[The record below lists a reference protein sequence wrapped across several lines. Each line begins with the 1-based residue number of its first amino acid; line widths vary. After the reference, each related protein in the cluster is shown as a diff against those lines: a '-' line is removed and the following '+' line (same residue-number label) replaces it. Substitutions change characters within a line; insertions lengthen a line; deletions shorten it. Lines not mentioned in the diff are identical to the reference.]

1 MRKTLFQGKKLDG
14 SEGFTLIE
22 VIVAVFVFSI
32 GILATVSMQISSLQ
46 GNSIA
51 NSNTVAASIAA
62 TVIEELRPLAYN
74 DPALAPG
81 PHALPDQD
89 RYTVSYEVQQ
99 DVIIANTLSIQV
111 TIDWAD
117 GGTQRTVN
125 IDYLLSDTI

>member
-14 SEGFTLIE
+14 SEGFTLLE
-22 VIVAVFVFSI
+22 VIIAVFVFSI

-62 TVIEELRPLAYN
+62 SVIEELRPLAYN

-81 PHALPDQD
+81 PHPLPDQEC
-89 RYTVSYEVQQ
+89 YGVSYAVQQ
-99 DVIIANTLSIQV
+99 DVIIANTLSIRV

-117 GGTQRTVN
+117 GSTPRTVD